1 MGGNDPGGSLQSL
14 ELEWPF
20 LGRVAILLSE
30 GARWVL
36 EGAGAPREEGGR

>member
-1 MGGNDPGGSLQSL
+1 MGGKDPGGNLQSL
-14 ELEWPF
+14 ELEWPS
-20 LGRVAILLSE
+20 LGRVVIPLLE